1 MSRRDGGTALAA
13 LRRIADRLEA
23 WIDGDELAFETLGEH
38 LEELRLSDEELRD
51 AVLALRALT
60 DEGEVPGLEGEAAP
74 GRDSQRVLSPEER
87 AALSPE
93 AWGFLRALRRRGS
106 LDPSQ
111 FEQVLDQL
119 HGLGFGPV
127 DLATVREVAT
137 RVALRV
143 DDDDRATA
151 LTFPDHDRAH

>member
-1 MSRRDGGTALAA
+1 MSPRDGGAALSA

-23 WIDGDELAFETLGEH
+23 WIDGDELAFETLGQC
-38 LEELRLSDEELRD
+38 LEELRLSDEDLRD

-74 GRDSQRVLSPEER
+74 GRDSQRVLSTEER
-87 AALSPE
+87 ATLSPE
-93 AWGFLRALRRRGS
+93 AWGFLLALRRRGS

-119 HGLGFGPV
+119 HGLGLRPV

-143 DDDDRATA
+143 GEDGHAA
-151 LTFPDHDRAH
+151 LMFMDHDRAH